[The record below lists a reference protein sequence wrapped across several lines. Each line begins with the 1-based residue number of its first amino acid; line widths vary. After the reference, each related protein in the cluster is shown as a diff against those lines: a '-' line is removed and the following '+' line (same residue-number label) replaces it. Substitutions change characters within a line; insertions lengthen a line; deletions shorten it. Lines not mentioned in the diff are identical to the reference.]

1 MKTCT
6 GFGPGKAC
14 VHDLLLMK
22 EVAQGRIQLKASGGV
37 ASLEDQWTFIQC
49 GASRV
54 AGRGNIL
61 EQLQD
66 LGIEGA
72 L

>member
-1 MKTCT
+1 
-6 GFGPGKAC
+6 
-14 VHDLLLMK
+14 MK